1 MSEQAGKFSANT
13 LKKTVLHQLG
23 AQRKEVL
30 TKAAYGTDT
39 AVIQLTDEL
48 AMAVSSD
55 PISLIP
61 NLGLWESA
69 MLSVHLTANDVAT
82 TGFAA
87 QYAQFV
93 LNLPLHITD
102 EQFSEFWGHVHTICA
117 SLGVAITGGHTG
129 KIPGQES
136 TVPGS
141 ATMFVTAPKN
151 ELLIAQ
157 GARPGNSLVMTKAAA
172 ISSTSILAKSFP
184 KTLRELLGDVA
195 YEKAVENFTKVS
207 ATKDALVASKTLRN
221 NEELFAMHDVT
232 EGGVL
237 GAAMEMAMASNC
249 GLHLYSDA
257 ILIGDEQRKIAEY
270 FNLDY
275 RRIIGSGS
283 MLMAVEPSAVDRLIA
298 ALQKE
303 GIPAAAIGTF
313 TATPE
318 KFYLQ
323 EKATKT
329 KLEQEAQDPYWGAF
343 FAAHEKGLK

>member
-1 MSEQAGKFSANT
+1 MSEQAGKFSAHT
-13 LKKTVLHQLG
+13 LKRTVLHQLG
-23 AQRKEVL
+23 AERKEVL

-61 NLGLWESA
+61 GLGLWESA

-102 EQFSEFWGHVHTICA
+102 EQFSTFWGHVHTICA
-117 SLGVAITGGHTG
+117 DLGIAITGGHTG

-141 ATMFVTAPKN
+141 ATMFVAAPKN

-157 GARPGNSLVMTKAAA
+157 GARPGNILVMTKAAA

-184 KTLRELLGDVA
+184 KTLREVLGDDA
-195 YEKAVENFTKVS
+195 YEKAVANFTKIS
-207 ATKDALVASKTLRN
+207 ATKDALIASKTLRN

-237 GAAMEMAMASNC
+237 GAAMEIAMASNC
-249 GLHLYSDA
+249 GLHINSDA
-257 ILIGDEQRKIAEY
+257 ILIGDEQRKVAEY

-283 MLMAVEPSAVDRLIA
+283 MLMAVEPSAVNRLID
-298 ALQKE
+298 ALQQE

-318 KFYLQ
+318 AFYLQ
-323 EKATKT
+323 ENATQI
-329 KLEQEAQDPYWGAF
+329 KLEQETQDPYWGAF
-343 FAAHEKGLK
+343 FAAYEKGLK